1 MQVIAMLPTQV
12 KLLLVSQNQQNHNP
26 QEQKQEKRHKVSK
39 VAYGTCM

>member
-26 QEQKQEKRHKVSK
+26 QEQKQEKRHEVSK
-39 VAYGTCM
+39 VAYGTRM